1 MAVASAIMPKGLV
14 LDVGAHDGADAI
26 SFAKFG
32 HHVLSFEPNIQ
43 KRSMVLNNLRKAN
56 LTSKTLLHIN
66 FLSAAVGDQE
76 GEQTFYADVAGKNK
90 GGSEMDSLSPLYNNG
105 SHTNRT
111 TVKVTTIDAAVGARN
126 VIFAKIDA
134 QGWDGKV
141 VLGARQTI
149 RDGRL
154 PILTMEVTPRLA
166 PNGFASYMHSFELL
180 ARHGYRCF
188 DCDTSKAAQMPFMTS
203 VPFPKVGHYRA
214 VSRQGTYTTIVSLH
228 GRTSTRVAGQT
239 SSAPPKC
246 ACGARRL
253 LSQRMMFLLKL
264 LCLDSSQLI
273 PCIKVKE
280 DWQH

>member
-1 MAVASAIMPKGLV
+1 MAVASAIMPKGVV

-90 GGSEMDSLSPLYNNG
+90 GGSEMDSLSPLYSNG

-188 DCDTSKAAQMPFMTS
+188 DCDIQSGTNAVHDVGA
-203 VPFPKVGHYRA
+203 VPEGGPL
-214 VSRQGTYTTIVSLH
+214 QG
-228 GRTSTRVAGQT
+228 RVAARDLYNHSIIARANLNQGGWT
-239 SSAPPKC
+239 NVVCTSEVRLWGSSAFKPADDVLVETLVSC
-246 ACGARRL
+246 VL
-253 LSQRMMFLLKL
+253 TVLS
-264 LCLDSSQLI
+264 
-273 PCIKVKE
+273 
-280 DWQH
+280 